1 MDLGLAGRRA
11 LITGASRGIGR
22 AIADVL
28 AAEGCALDLASR
40 DPAALERLAEE
51 LRAAHQGITIAVHPV
66 DLAKTADQTALA
78 RACPEIDILVNNAGA
93 NPPGTLAEI
102 DDATWR
108 AAWDLKMFGFINL
121 TRAFYAGMAARRRG
135 VIINIIGAAGERLNA
150 GYIVGSTGNAGLM
163 AFTRALGSASPAD
176 GVRVLGINPGLT
188 ATERATMLVES
199 WSRAAFG
206 TRDRWQEL
214 PQVKTLP
221 FGRMAAAREVADLA
235 AFLASERA
243 GYISGTIVTVDGGA
257 ANRH

>member
-1 MDLGLAGRRA
+1 MDLGLAGKKA

-22 AIADVL
+22 AIAEVF
-28 AAEGCALDLASR
+28 AAEGCALALASR
-40 DPAALERLAEE
+40 DPAALERAAAE
-51 LRAAHQGITIAVHPV
+51 LRAAHQGIAIVIHPV
-66 DLAKTADQTALA
+66 DLAKTSDQAALA

-102 DDATWR
+102 DDAAWR

-121 TRAFYAGMAARRRG
+121 TRACYAGMAARRRG

-150 GYIVGSTGNAGLM
+150 QYILGSTGNAGLM
-163 AFTRALGSASPAD
+163 AFTRALGSAAPAD
-176 GVRVLGINPGLT
+176 GVRVVGINPGLT
-188 ATERATMLVES
+188 ATERATMLVEN

-206 TRDRWQEL
+206 VPDRGQDL
-214 PQVKTLP
+214 PQVKNLP
-221 FGRMAAAREVADLA
+221 FGRMAQAREIADHA

-243 GYISGTIVTVDGGA
+243 GYISGTIVTIDGGA